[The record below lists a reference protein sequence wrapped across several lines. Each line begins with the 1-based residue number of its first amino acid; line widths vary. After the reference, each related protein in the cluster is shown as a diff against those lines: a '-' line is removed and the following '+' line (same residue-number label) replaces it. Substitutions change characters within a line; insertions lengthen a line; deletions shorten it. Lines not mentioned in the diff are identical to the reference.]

1 MIELHLS
8 IRLPR
13 HNKRSLLD
21 AFQFAA
27 TWARAEH
34 GCLGVEL
41 YFAASDSYRLCY
53 VESWKSEDELQSM
66 LRSRHFSQLI
76 ALTELAVEFVGLE
89 FRVINEVRGLGF
101 AAEVLKETPFT
112 EPQRHY

>member
-1 MIELHLS
+1 MIELHLAL
-8 IRLPR
+8 RLPR
-13 HNKRSLLD
+13 HKKRSLLD

-27 TWARAEH
+27 AWARAEH

-41 YFAASDSYRLCY
+41 YCAVSDAYRLCY
-53 VESWKSEDELQSM
+53 VEKWKSDDELQSM

-89 FRVINEVRGLGF
+89 FRVISEVRGLGF
-101 AAEVLKETPFT
+101 AAEVLKETPFI
-112 EPQRHY
+112 PIKRHY